1 MEKGAMSECVSC
13 HGYHDIVQPDTA
25 LFDTTCGSC
34 HAPDSAALLTGQKL
48 KTFLSRARESLE
60 KVASEM
66 DRVEKVFPK
75 VGRYRSRL
83 QQARAY
89 YVEALPVQHA
99 LAVDRVEDLTRS
111 ARSIGEDVRATI
123 HGVEEEKRLR
133 YIGLALTWVCI
144 LFAVAVGHMY
154 KREKQ
159 RQRQEP

>member
-1 MEKGAMSECVSC
+1 
-13 HGYHDIVQPDTA
+13 
-25 LFDTTCGSC
+25 
-34 HAPDSAALLTGQKL
+34 LLTAQKL
-48 KTFLSRARESLE
+48 KTILNRARESLE
-60 KVASEM
+60 QVDSEM
-66 DRVEKVFPK
+66 ARVEKLFPK

-133 YIGLALTWVCI
+133 YIGLALSWVCI
-144 LFAVAVGHMY
+144 LFAVAVGHTY

-159 RQRQEP
+159 RQRRES